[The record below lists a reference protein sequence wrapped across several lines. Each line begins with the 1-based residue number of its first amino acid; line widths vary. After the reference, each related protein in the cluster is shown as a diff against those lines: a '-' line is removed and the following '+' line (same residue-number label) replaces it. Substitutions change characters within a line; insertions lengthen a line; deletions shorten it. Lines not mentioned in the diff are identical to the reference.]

1 MQGVLTSD
9 SALKISKVFT
19 KVGVRHR
26 MCVCHSAEVALTD
39 TSAAHILLDSKAHP
53 CKLEDS
59 AKTPLTYFSFPA
71 SSALSS
77 DYRGPSPGHR
87 HD

>member
-1 MQGVLTSD
+1 MLGVLASD
-9 SALKISKVFT
+9 SVLKISKVFT

-26 MCVCHSAEVALTD
+26 MCVCHSAEVAQTD
-39 TSAAHILLDSKAHP
+39 ISIVHILLDPKAHP

-59 AKTPLTYFSFPA
+59 PKTSLTYFSFPA

>member
-1 MQGVLTSD
+1 MLGVLAPD

-19 KVGVRHR
+19 KIGVRHR
-26 MCVCHSAEVALTD
+26 MCICHSAEVPLPD
-39 TSAAHILLDSKAHP
+39 TSIDRILLDPKAHP

-59 AKTPLTYFSFPA
+59 PKTSFTYFSFSVSIAP
-71 SSALSS
+71 SS
-77 DYRGPSPGHR
+77 DYRGPSAGHC

>member
-1 MQGVLTSD
+1 MLGVLTSD

-26 MCVCHSAEVALTD
+26 MCVCHSAEVAQTVI
-39 TSAAHILLDSKAHP
+39 SIVHILLDPKAHP

-59 AKTPLTYFSFPA
+59 PKTSFTYFSFPA
-71 SSALSS
+71 SIAPSS
-77 DYRGPSPGHR
+77 DYRDPSSGHS

>member
-1 MQGVLTSD
+1 MLGVLTSD

-19 KVGVRHR
+19 KIGVRHR
-26 MCVCHSAEVALTD
+26 ICICHSAEVPLPD
-39 TSAAHILLDSKAHP
+39 TSIDRILLDPKAHP

-59 AKTPLTYFSFPA
+59 PKTSFTYFSFPA
-71 SSALSS
+71 SIAPSS
-77 DYRGPSPGHR
+77 DYRDPSSGHS